1 VGNPELEGMP
11 RTATLEI
18 RDEADIMRGMT
29 PGELE
34 ARVLDAERAQAS
46 VPPEVPTQLRFTA

>member
-29 PGELE
+29 PGEL
-34 ARVLDAERAQAS
+34 
-46 VPPEVPTQLRFTA
+46 PTQLRFTA